1 MEWGV
6 RRFAIDPRV
15 GRDRATMPDIVRQWS
30 CKRRNIGSMAA
41 FKQPNRSGVPRVQP
55 CQTMLNAQLAV
66 LPQADDGIRPL
77 IARATGGDLVAA
89 RALYDRHA
97 ARIYRLAYRMCG
109 DRDLASDLT
118 QDVFVRVFRQL
129 GQFRGEAAF
138 TTWLHRVAVT
148 TCLNTLRKVKRFRG
162 REVELDDAH
171 EHSTK
176 APDRDPVLHAALTT
190 AIDAL
195 PESLRIALVM
205 HAIEGYTHVEI
216 AAALGIA
223 EGTSRV
229 GCSRRERSCETMLA
243 NHGKEYID
251 E

>member
-1 MEWGV
+1 
-6 RRFAIDPRV
+6 
-15 GRDRATMPDIVRQWS
+15 
-30 CKRRNIGSMAA
+30 
-41 FKQPNRSGVPRVQP
+41 
-55 CQTMLNAQLAV
+55 MLNAQLAV
-66 LPQADDGIRPL
+66 VPAADEGDSSL
-77 IARATGGDLVAA
+77 IARAVAGDLLAG

-97 ARIYRLAYRMCG
+97 ARVYRLAYRMCG

-129 GQFRGEAAF
+129 GQFRGESAF

-148 TCLNTLRKVKRFRG
+148 TCLNTLRRVKRFRG
-162 REVELDDAH
+162 REVDLDDAQQ
-171 EHSTK
+171 HSTR

-190 AIDAL
+190 AIEAL

-216 AAALGIA
+216 ASALGIA
-223 EGTSRV
+223 EGTSKSRV
-229 GCSRRERSCETMLA
+229 FEARAKLREMLA
-243 NHGKEYID
+243 SHGKEYQD

>member
-1 MEWGV
+1 
-6 RRFAIDPRV
+6 
-15 GRDRATMPDIVRQWS
+15 
-30 CKRRNIGSMAA
+30 
-41 FKQPNRSGVPRVQP
+41 
-55 CQTMLNAQLAV
+55 MLNAQLAV
-66 LPQADDGIRPL
+66 VPAADEGDSSL
-77 IARATGGDLVAA
+77 IARAVAGDLLAG
-89 RALYDRHA
+89 RALYDRHV
-97 ARIYRLAYRMCG
+97 ARVYRLAYRMCG

-129 GQFRGEAAF
+129 GQFRGESAF

-162 REVELDDAH
+162 REVDLDDAH
-171 EHSTK
+171 DHSTK

-190 AIDAL
+190 AIEAL

-216 AAALGIA
+216 ASALGIA
-223 EGTSRV
+223 EGTSKSRV
-229 GCSRRERSCETMLA
+229 FEARAKLREMLA
-243 NHGKEYID
+243 SHGKEYQN

>member
-1 MEWGV
+1 
-6 RRFAIDPRV
+6 
-15 GRDRATMPDIVRQWS
+15 
-30 CKRRNIGSMAA
+30 
-41 FKQPNRSGVPRVQP
+41 
-55 CQTMLNAQLAV
+55 MLNAQLAV
-66 LPQADDGIRPL
+66 ASTADDGDSSL
-77 IARATGGDLVAA
+77 IARTTAGDLGAA

-97 ARIYRLAYRMCG
+97 PRVFRLAYRMCG
-109 DRDLASDLT
+109 DPDLAGDLT

-129 GQFRGEAAF
+129 GQFRGESAF

-162 REVELDDAH
+162 REVELDHAH
-171 EHSTK
+171 DQSGK
-176 APDRDPVLHAALTT
+176 APDRDPVLYAALTT
-190 AIDAL
+190 AIEAL

-223 EGTSRV
+223 EGTSKSRV
-229 GCSRRERSCETMLA
+229 FEARAKLRETLA
-243 NHGKEYID
+243 SHGKEYNN

>member
-1 MEWGV
+1 
-6 RRFAIDPRV
+6 
-15 GRDRATMPDIVRQWS
+15 
-30 CKRRNIGSMAA
+30 
-41 FKQPNRSGVPRVQP
+41 
-55 CQTMLNAQLAV
+55 MLNAQLAV
-66 LPQADDGIRPL
+66 VPAADEGDSSL
-77 IARATGGDLVAA
+77 IARAVAGDLLAG

-97 ARIYRLAYRMCG
+97 ARVYRLAYRMCG

-129 GQFRGEAAF
+129 GQFRGESAF

-148 TCLNTLRKVKRFRG
+148 TCLNTLRKVKRFRV
-162 REVELDDAH
+162 REVDLDDAH

-190 AIDAL
+190 AIEAL

-216 AAALGIA
+216 ASALGIA
-223 EGTSRV
+223 EGTSKSRV
-229 GCSRRERSCETMLA
+229 FEARAKLREMLA
-243 NHGKEYID
+243 SHGKEYQD